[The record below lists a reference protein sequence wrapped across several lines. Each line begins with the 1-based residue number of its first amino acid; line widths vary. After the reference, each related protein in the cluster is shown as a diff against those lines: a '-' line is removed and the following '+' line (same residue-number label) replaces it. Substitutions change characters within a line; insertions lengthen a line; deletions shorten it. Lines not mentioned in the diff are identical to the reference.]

1 MAVIEIFRTIPG
13 PKQSWQPLSVRID
26 DSRRVRIP
34 GAGFKTVDVEVGTHH
49 LSVDGADHV
58 RQSIEVHVSA
68 DRPTQVLVGPG
79 AGGISTDR
87 HRVDIKESFDKEDL
101 PRCLIPLHN
110 PGGLPQ
116 TLTQGRN
123 KAWLAFALMFGT
135 GLFLIALG
143 IFFLLDA
150 ELAYQYL
157 SGLVILGM
165 GAWIVWKLRNVWW
178 SIWNQ
183 RHWPMEDWRVND
195 KVGGSEEWKRWSSAS
210 PDEWT
215 NLWS

>member
-13 PKQSWQPLSVRID
+13 PKQSWQPLTVRID

-34 GAGFKTVDVEVGTHH
+34 GAGFETVDVEVGTHH

-68 DRPTQVLVGPG
+68 DRSTQVLVGPG

-87 HRVDIKESFDKEDL
+87 HRVDIKESSDKEDL

-116 TLTQGRN
+116 TLAQGRN

-135 GLFLIALG
+135 GLFLVALG
-143 IFFLLDA
+143 VFFLLDA

-157 SGLVILGM
+157 SGLVILGI
-165 GAWIVWKLRNVWW
+165 GAWIIWKLRIVWW